1 METDNKQI
9 HKTVQQISVLW
20 RKIKQGVGVGNTG
33 RGLLISVRLSE
44 DFLRRWQLG
53 RDLKEVGWGGG

>member
-9 HKTVQQISVLW
+9 HKTVQQIRVLW
-20 RKIKQGVGVGNTG
+20 KKIKQGAGIGNTG

-44 DFLRRWQLG
+44 DFLRRWHLG
-53 RDLKEVGWGGG
+53 RDLKELGWGGG